1 MAAEFKF
8 VVDGIELSDD
18 QRAAIAQAVAA
29 AGTVALNEA
38 VRPGQA
44 YVEIGAVN
52 LRKWELI
59 GKRVLLGQLAEEFG
73 EKAQGIVDFSR

>member
-18 QRAAIAQAVAA
+18 QRAAIAHAVAA
-29 AGTVALNEA
+29 AGTVALNDA
-38 VRPGQA
+38 IQPGQA

-52 LRKWELI
+52 VRKWELV
-59 GKRVLLGQLAEEFG
+59 GKRVLLGQLAEEFSD
-73 EKAQGIVDFSR
+73 KAQDIVDFSR